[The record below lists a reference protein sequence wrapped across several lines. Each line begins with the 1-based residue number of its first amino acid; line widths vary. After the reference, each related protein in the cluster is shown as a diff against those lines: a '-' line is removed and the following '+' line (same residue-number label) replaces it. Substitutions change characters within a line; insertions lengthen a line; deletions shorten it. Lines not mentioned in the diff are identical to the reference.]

1 MSHLGNDWLDE
12 LRFEE
17 KMEEEEAEIQPVY
30 DEYKEWEEVKDQFH
44 ELTDIPRI
52 LYKECRE
59 EGMDKETAIE
69 ETFTRFYE

>member
-1 MSHLGNDWLDE
+1 ML
-12 LRFEE
+12 F
-17 KMEEEEAEIQPVY
+17 VY

>member
-30 DEYKEWEEVKDQFH
+30 DE
-44 ELTDIPRI
+44 
-52 LYKECRE
+52 
-59 EGMDKETAIE
+59 
-69 ETFTRFYE
+69 

>member
-17 KMEEEEAEIQPVY
+17 KMEEEAEIQPVY

>member
-1 MSHLGNDWLDE
+1 MSHLENDWLDE

-17 KMEEEEAEIQPVY
+17 KMEEEAEY
-30 DEYKEWEEVKDQFH
+30 DEYKEWEEVKDTFH

-59 EGMDKETAIE
+59 EGMDKETAIK